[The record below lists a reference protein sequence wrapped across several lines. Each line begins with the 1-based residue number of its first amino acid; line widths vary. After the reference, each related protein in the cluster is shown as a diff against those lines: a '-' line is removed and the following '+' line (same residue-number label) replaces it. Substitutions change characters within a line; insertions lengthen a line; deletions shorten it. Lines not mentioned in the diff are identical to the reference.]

1 LEADAGHR
9 AEALDLYKQAVA
21 SLTPAV
27 EADPKDRHSRYE
39 CASALYE
46 LGRRARRDGLSDL
59 SVTALAKVPLLMDA
73 KLMGEELAVQD
84 QFLLARSQIE
94 HALSLRDQG
103 KLDEAMRSLFDS
115 MEVMVKLVE
124 RAAPHNQEQALT
136 LAEAYI
142 EFGEIVAGKLGAT
155 DARDA
160 QSEAQAILTE
170 LVRTQPK
177 WAEARFLLARNHGN
191 LAALERDLGKGA
203 DALERQ
209 KAAVQTIE
217 DLSKDNP
224 DNARF
229 LTEFARQKGAHA
241 QLTCDIGKPKDSIP
255 LATEAVGKLEV
266 LLQRKDIVLDELDR
280 KSCGVLLA
288 QLYGILGHSG
298 EVAKDAKLAKSSF
311 AKATSQWEAVQAQ
324 HGTDEIIEAGLN
336 WTKER
341 LGKIK

>member
-1 LEADAGHR
+1 
-9 AEALDLYKQAVA
+9 V
-21 SLTPAV
+21 
-27 EADPKDRHSRYE
+27 
-39 CASALYE
+39 
-46 LGRRARRDGLSDL
+46 
-59 SVTALAKVPLLMDA
+59 LMDT
-73 KLMGEELAVQD
+73 KLIGEELTAQE

-94 HALSLRDQG
+94 HALSMRDQG

-142 EFGEIVAGKLGAT
+142 EFGEIVAGKLGTT
-155 DARDA
+155 DAKDA

-177 WAEARFLLARNHGN
+177 WAEARYLLARNYGN
-191 LAALERDLGKGA
+191 IAALERDLGKGA
-203 DALERQ
+203 EALDRQ
-209 KAAVQTIE
+209 KLAVQTIE

-255 LATEAVGKLEV
+255 LATAAVEKLEA
-266 LLQRKDIVLDELDR
+266 LLQRNDVVLDELDR

-311 AKATSQWEAVQAQ
+311 AKASSQWEAVQAK
-324 HGTDEIIEAGLN
+324 HGTDDVIEAGLS
-336 WTKER
+336 WSRER
-341 LGKIK
+341 LGKFK